1 MLVVVLVASRGV
13 CSSVHHVHGGAG
25 GAGGGGGGGVV
36 VESPRHVGASYRSV
50 H

>member
-25 GAGGGGGGGVV
+25 GGGGGGVVV